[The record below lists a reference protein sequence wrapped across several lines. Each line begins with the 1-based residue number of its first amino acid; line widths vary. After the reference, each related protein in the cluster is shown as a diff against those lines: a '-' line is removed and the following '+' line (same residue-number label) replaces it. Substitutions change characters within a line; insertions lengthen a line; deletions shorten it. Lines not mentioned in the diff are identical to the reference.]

1 MSNQPGY
8 QLLPLTGL
16 RFLAAAMVVLFHFSN
31 IGNPV
36 LRNFVHHGAF
46 GVTVFFVLSGFI
58 LAYSYASKPGEM
70 RGSAK
75 NFWAA
80 RVARLYP
87 TYLLGIAMMVP
98 VVLQRQGD
106 AVSVQFSSGVL
117 SLILVQAW
125 FHSFGLDWGMWN
137 PPGWSLSAEAFF
149 YLLFPFVCVTLS
161 RLSKGW
167 LMLVG
172 AAFCGLAVFGVFMQ
186 PVFPLGA
193 GDYWGFV
200 PLTRL
205 PEFLLGVMAGLIW
218 KGRKTS
224 SFDRVAPC
232 MTIAS
237 ALALVA
243 IMCLRINE
251 RWYFS
256 GAFAPLVALFICALA
271 CGQGAVARLLSWR
284 PLVFLGGASYSL
296 YIFHWPMW
304 RLANAVFGNSVLATQ
319 QPHLFFAAYFI
330 FTTCLAC
337 VCFKYF
343 EEPLNQV
350 LRRKRMT
357 VSKPATQA
365 NDVLAQHDELI
376 TATPQN

>member
-1 MSNQPGY
+1 MSNKPGNH
-8 QLLPLTGL
+8 LLPLTGL
-16 RFLAAAMVVLFHFSN
+16 RFFAAAMVVIYHFSN
-31 IGNPV
+31 VANPV
-36 LRNFVHHGAF
+36 LRNFIEHGTF

-87 TYLLGIAMMVP
+87 TYLLGMALMAP
-98 VVLQRQGD
+98 VVLSSRGD
-106 AVSVQFSSGVL
+106 SVSLRFSSGVL
-117 SLILVQAW
+117 SLILGQAW
-125 FHSFGLDWGMWN
+125 FHSFGLHWGMWN

-149 YLLFPFVCVTLS
+149 YLLFPVVCVMLS

-172 AAFCGLAVFGVFMQ
+172 AAFCSLAVSGVFMQ
-186 PVFPLGA
+186 SVFPLDA
-193 GDYWGFV
+193 GDFWGFV

-205 PEFLLGVMAGLIW
+205 PEFLVGVTAGLIW
-218 KGRKTS
+218 KGRTTS
-224 SFDRVAPC
+224 SFDRVAPFL
-232 MTIAS
+232 TIAS

-243 IMCLRINE
+243 IMCLRIDT
-251 RWYFS
+251 RWYCS
-256 GAFAPLVALFICALA
+256 GALAPLVALFICALA

-296 YIFHWPMW
+296 YILHWPMW
-304 RLANAVFGNSVLATQ
+304 RLAYEVSGKSVLAIQ
-319 QPHLFFAAYFI
+319 QPHIFFAAYFI
-330 FTTCLAC
+330 FTTCLSC
-337 VCFKYF
+337 VCFRYF
-343 EEPLNQV
+343 EEPLNQL
-350 LRRKRMT
+350 LRQELMT
-357 VSKPATQA
+357 TPMPASQA
-365 NDVLAQHDELI
+365 NDVVAQHDELI